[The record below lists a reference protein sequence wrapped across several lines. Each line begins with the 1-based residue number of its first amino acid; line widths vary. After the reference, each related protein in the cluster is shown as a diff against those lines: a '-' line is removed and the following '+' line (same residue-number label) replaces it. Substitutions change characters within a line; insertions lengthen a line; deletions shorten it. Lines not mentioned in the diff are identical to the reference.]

1 VPVLIEAIKEQ
12 QQLLEDRD
20 AQIAAQQ
27 EQIKA
32 QQQQIAALQENNHK
46 LEARMTTSEESVGAK
61 GAQSGLLPFNA
72 SLMWMLAGGLG
83 LLLATPVLV
92 LGYRRIRRDE

>member
-46 LEARMTTSEESVGAK
+46 LEARMTVLLQIMVWLGKVGDHL
-61 GAQSGLLPFNA
+61 S
-72 SLMWMLAGGLG
+72 
-83 LLLATPVLV
+83 
-92 LGYRRIRRDE
+92 